1 MQGGHK
7 WTNII
12 CDWPLHGLEIC
23 KALTARG
30 KKKRALILK
39 NLIHNYRI
47 VKMFYVQ

>member
-30 KKKRALILK
+30 KKKSTNLK
-39 NLIHNYRI
+39 KFNSQL
-47 VKMFYVQ
+47 